1 MVDYFIFGRF
11 PGGFQHLK
19 NQAPG
24 SLNSSFCGNMVK
36 YDLPRDTSSDTTDY
50 SELPEKLF
58 YLNANVIT
66 DQGKVERYG
75 IAGRTY
81 PHTYVTSPMSGERE
95 TSFSFQYLMTG
106 KDRETLLSQPDK
118 IFLLKEGAKRV
129 DDLYLG
135 DSAAQ
140 DQKFPFDY
148 DMSVTDIFAD
158 GAEQENT
165 EALLTCFGLT
175 GDKLSQ
181 LLATLFIV
189 KRKVFIALPENT
201 REATQKAK
209 SLLAA
214 LLKCL
219 PASLV
224 ETTGF
229 LTYAHSVKKDYIPAE
244 ARIVFYEES
253 EENKR
258 AASDGAFAAT
268 GFMLSK
274 EYASGF
280 FIPEGLDPI
289 VAAVRTYLLGGEMSP
304 QLKAFYELLDEVRFF
319 QTNASI
325 LPGDYVAAWNYA
337 RTRTEIA
344 AGEIPTDDEE
354 KVWDSIHGLQ
364 KHPEIWDK
372 EKMQEELTTFLR
384 SYISSET
391 VTERTYEELF
401 GAYRDFSG
409 IRDDISGF
417 LARTVSDKKVLR
429 KMTTFL
435 DKDPVLQKEVTDL
448 IYQDKSKEDFVA
460 EYEAEELGDS
470 VTALF
475 ASEDPVDPG
484 NGVNVILGRLS
495 GILEKRQVI
504 AVHPAVVKTVTD
516 ALNKLFLQDQAR
528 DLETDRQAWI
538 AFAAGQAK
546 AFLPDKTYQ
555 KVCTGVF
562 GQYLK
567 RFAPQMELTYHKPE
581 ELEQWP
587 RILYMAGSGNEKT
600 MSRLH
605 RLLTE
610 KSKKELYISSV
621 SKAVAEGEDIRK
633 LTRFLKDYENE
644 PAIRALKS
652 EEDLCRKAVGAMARK
667 GFDYDKAKVK
677 SADKGADFDELNIT
691 LCETFPE
698 YADYIYYAVMK
709 ASLGGLP
716 SLYQIAHRLQADGV
730 DPRTIRAGMQEAVR
744 RYYSNNRPGW
754 SEKRQIKENAKFLEK
769 LGLRPD
775 QLIG

>member
-36 YDLPRDTSSDTTDY
+36 YDLPRDASSDLTDY
-50 SELPEKLF
+50 SGLPEKMF

-81 PHTYVTSPMSGERE
+81 PHTHVTSPMSGERE

-106 KDRETLLSQPDK
+106 EDREALLKAPEK
-118 IFLLKEGAKRV
+118 IFALKEGAVRV

-135 DSAAQ
+135 DRAAQ

-148 DMSVTDIFAD
+148 DMSVTDIFGS
-158 GAEQENT
+158 GAEQEST
-165 EALLTCFGLT
+165 EELLAYFGLS
-175 GDKLSQ
+175 GEKLSQ
-181 LLATLFIV
+181 LLTTLFIV

-201 REATQKAK
+201 REATDKAK
-209 SLLAA
+209 ALIRA
-214 LLKCL
+214 LLKIL
-219 PASLV
+219 PPSLI

-244 ARIVFYEES
+244 TRIVFFEDS
-253 EENKR
+253 EENRR
-258 AASDGAFAAT
+258 AASEGAFAAT
-268 GFMLSK
+268 GFMLAK

-280 FIPEGLDPI
+280 FIPDGLEDI
-289 VAAVRTYLLGGEMSP
+289 VKAVRAALLSGETGRE
-304 QLKAFYELLDEVRFF
+304 LRAFYDLLDEVRFF
-319 QTNASI
+319 ATNASI
-325 LPGDYVAAWNYA
+325 LPGDYAAAWNYS
-337 RTRTEIA
+337 RTRTQIA
-344 AGEIPTDDEE
+344 EGEIPTDDEE

-372 EKMQEELTTFLR
+372 EKMQEELTQFLR

-429 KMTTFL
+429 RMTSFL
-435 DKDPVLQKEVTDL
+435 EKDPVLQKEVTDI
-448 IYQDKSKEDFVA
+448 IYQDKAREGFVA
-460 EYEAEELGDS
+460 EYEAEELSDS
-470 VTALF
+470 MKALF

-484 NGVNVILGRLS
+484 NGVNVILGRLTAVQ
-495 GILEKRQVI
+495 EKRPVI
-504 AVHPAVVKTVTD
+504 AVHPTLVTTVKES
-516 ALNKLFLQDQAR
+516 LERLFLQDQAR
-528 DLETDRQAWI
+528 DLETDRQAFA
-538 AFAAGQAK
+538 AFAGGQAK
-546 AFLPDKTYQ
+546 IFLPDKTYQ
-555 KVCTGVF
+555 KVCTELF
-562 GQYLK
+562 RQYLG
-567 RFAPQMELTYHKPE
+567 RFAPQMEMTYHKPE
-581 ELEQWP
+581 ELSAWP
-587 RILYMAGSGNEKT
+587 PVLYMAGSGNEKKFGALQ
-600 MSRLH
+600 R
-605 RLLTE
+605 RLTE
-610 KSKKELYISSV
+610 KSKKEFYISSV
-621 SKAVAEGEDIRK
+621 RKAVADGDDIRK

-667 GFDYDKAKVK
+667 GYDYDKAKVK
-677 SADKGADFDELNIT
+677 STDKGADFDELNIV
-691 LCETFPE
+691 LCEKFPE

-709 ASLGGLP
+709 ASLGGLE
-716 SLYQIAHRLQADGV
+716 SLSQIAHRLQADGV
-730 DPRTIRAGMQEAVR
+730 DPRTIRSGMQEAVR

-754 SEKRQIKENAKFLEK
+754 SEKRQIKDNAKFLEK

-775 QLIG
+775 QLTG